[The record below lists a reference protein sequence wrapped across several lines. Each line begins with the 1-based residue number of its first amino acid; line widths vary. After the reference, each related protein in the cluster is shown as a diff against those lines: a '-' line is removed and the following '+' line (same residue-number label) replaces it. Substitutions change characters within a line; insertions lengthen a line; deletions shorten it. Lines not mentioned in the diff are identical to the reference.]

1 MSKLIV
7 TDGKDVLDT
16 IELTSERITIGRH
29 PDNSLQ
35 LNDKAVSG
43 HHAVIVNI
51 MSESFLEDLDSTI
64 GTLVNGRRIAK
75 HPLSTGDVI
84 TMGHHTLK
92 YEADVQIDEDALEK
106 TMILRPGELASATGE
121 TLGSAAAAAPATP
134 TKPQV
139 GVLTLTS
146 GANAGKQLQLTKAL
160 TTVGRPGVQVAA
172 VTRRPDGY
180 YIVHVGGQKDQGL
193 PPPSVNGESIGG
205 HARQLTEGDEIKL
218 AGATLSFSLIDA

>member
-16 IELTSERITIGRH
+16 VELTPERITIGRH
-29 PDNSLQ
+29 PDNTLQ

-51 MSESFLEDLDSTI
+51 MSESFLEDLDSTN

-75 HPLSTGDVI
+75 HPLSNGDVI

-92 YEADVQIDEDALEK
+92 YEADVQIDEDALEQ

-121 TLGSAAAAAPATP
+121 TLGSAAAAAPVA
-134 TKPQV
+134 TKPQI
-139 GVLTLTS
+139 GVLTLSS
-146 GANAGKQLQLTKAL
+146 G
-160 TTVGRPGVQVAA
+160 
-172 VTRRPDGY
+172 
-180 YIVHVGGQKDQGL
+180 
-193 PPPSVNGESIGG
+193 S
-205 HARQLTEGDEIKL
+205 
-218 AGATLSFSLIDA
+218 